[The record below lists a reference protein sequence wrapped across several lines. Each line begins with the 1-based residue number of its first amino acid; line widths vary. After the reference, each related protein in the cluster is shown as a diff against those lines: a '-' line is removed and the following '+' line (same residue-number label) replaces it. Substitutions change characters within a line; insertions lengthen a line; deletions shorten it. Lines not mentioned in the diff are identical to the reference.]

1 MSGKLK
7 GMLNKLVFDNQSA
20 FDPNR
25 GLHDSVLVLNQVVDF
40 TRRNKKCLFLTKVV
54 F

>member
-1 MSGKLK
+1 
-7 GMLNKLVFDNQSA
+7 MLNKLVSDNQPD

-40 TRRNKKCLFLTKVV
+40 TRRNKKGLFLSKVD